1 MAESSPPVDPATA
14 VSGRE
19 GETSDLLLERL
30 AHDLRGPLSPLQTA
44 AYLLRRPE
52 IEPDQR
58 EELLSIIDRQ
68 TARLSTMV
76 QEVSDWMRVRQSR
89 LVLHRAPVA
98 PALVVELSSVSSG
111 VDVQS
116 QLEAGLDD
124 LAVDGD
130 VQRLVQM
137 LSTLMAFM
145 QARTC
150 DGPVTV
156 RAKAGAANVF
166 FEIASPG
173 THWASG
179 EREALFAAAET
190 VPFDEGLGMRLLI
203 ARAIAAA
210 HGGNI
215 IASADADGSALIRV
229 DVPCMAVEVER

>member
-1 MAESSPPVDPATA
+1 MAESTATPDPAI
-14 VSGRE
+14 VEVGKE
-19 GETSDLLLERL
+19 GSTSDLLLDRL

-52 IEPDQR
+52 IEAEQR

-89 LVLHRAPVA
+89 LVVHRAPVA
-98 PALVVELSSVSSG
+98 PALVVELAAVSSG
-111 VDVQS
+111 VDVKS
-116 QLEAGLDD
+116 QLEAGVDD
-124 LAVDGD
+124 FVIDGD
-130 VQRLVQM
+130 IQRLVQM
-137 LSTLMAFM
+137 LATLIAFM
-145 QARTC
+145 QTRTC

-156 RAKAGAANVF
+156 RAEPGATDVV
-166 FEIASPG
+166 FEIATPAS
-173 THWASG
+173 HWGAG
-179 EREALFAAAET
+179 EHEALFATVEP

-215 IASADADGSALIRV
+215 IASAAADGSALIRV
-229 DVPCMAVEVER
+229 DVPCMVIKIER